1 MPTGYTAGIVE
12 GKDSFEE
19 FVWGCTRAFGVMM
32 HMRDDSLG
40 SSLYPP
46 GKSFRE
52 GNPHKEYL
60 EENAQEL
67 RDFVQLPREKQV
79 EKVRDRLE
87 NSIAAA
93 KRAMAKWQEEN
104 ARIDVATKNINL
116 IDSPSKGHM
125 DFMKFIKNQ
134 LEISRHDTDMLC
146 EWIKRD
152 QDKLNNIEAA
162 VDAHIESLRDRVERS
177 KQAAEEWDQKNDG
190 SLSKQEWLR
199 ALNKVVPCPA
209 HMATEEFLEWIK

>member
-40 SSLYPP
+40 AKFVPP

-60 EENAQEL
+60 EDNAQDL
-67 RDFVQLPREKQV
+67 RDFVDLPREKQV
-79 EKVRDRLE
+79 EKVRKRLE
-87 NSIAAA
+87 ESIASSE
-93 KRAMAKWQEEN
+93 RTLIEWLEEN
-104 ARIDVATKNINL
+104 ARIDSAIAKMSI
-116 IDSPSKGHM
+116 IKSPSDEHSE
-125 DFMKFIKNQ
+125 FMKFIRNQ
-134 LEISRHDTDMLC
+134 LEISRHDTDSLRD
-146 EWIKRD
+146 WIKRD
-152 QDKLNNIEAA
+152 CDKLNNIEAA

-177 KQAAEEWDQKNDG
+177 KRSVDEWDQKNDG